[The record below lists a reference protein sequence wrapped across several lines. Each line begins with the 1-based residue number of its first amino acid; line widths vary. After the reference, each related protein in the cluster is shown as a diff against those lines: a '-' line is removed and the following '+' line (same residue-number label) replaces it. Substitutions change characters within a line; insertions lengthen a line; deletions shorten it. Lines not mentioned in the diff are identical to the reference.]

1 MDLFEKLMRNKLAI
15 VDTTAAPAMYI
26 VLLVVKLF
34 EIYRFIMKIFTH
46 IPYSRW
52 DNWQETQGSMHSFSS
67 IYTALIKTISVSR
80 IVYSKP

>member
-46 IPYSRW
+46 IPYSR
-52 DNWQETQGSMHSFSS
+52 
-67 IYTALIKTISVSR
+67 
-80 IVYSKP
+80 